1 MRRRVPR
8 LESGTPGQQWQA
20 DEIHTGPPWKATA
33 NQKISRL
40 RSNQMPE
47 DQIVVSIQQEA
58 SETRTG
64 GAFPMDAGFSFQ
76 EQTTYD
82 LQPHAR
88 VTFRDNVTEEKR
100 ERKERQSAE

>member
-1 MRRRVPR
+1 MRSRVPR
-8 LESGTPGQQWQA
+8 LESGAPGQHWQA
-20 DEIHTGPPWKATA
+20 DEIHTGPQWKAIA
-33 NQKISRL
+33 NQKISSL

-64 GAFPMDAGFSFQ
+64 CAFPMDACCFFQ

-82 LQPHAR
+82 LQLHAG
-88 VTFRDNVTEEKR
+88 VTFRDSVTEEKR
-100 ERKERQSAE
+100 EREKRQSGE